1 MFNGELVTELN
12 EHSSYATLIFKIDD
26 KEIQLDNMET
36 KLDEDNRE
44 TDLQLNNIVWKS
56 LGKHKSE
63 WYYGF

>member
-44 TDLQLNNIVWKS
+44 TITLNFQKKRGMVINND
-56 LGKHKSE
+56 
-63 WYYGF
+63 

>member
-44 TDLQLNNIVWKS
+44 TITLNFQQKRDGNQQ
-56 LGKHKSE
+56 
-63 WYYGF
+63 